1 MDPSELFP
9 WLFGGSI
16 IVTIIGVAV
25 ITVVSLLCT
34 ILPFVAVFWY
44 IAKRSKQAKTMR
56 DASQVWQMASGR
68 ILKSRVE
75 VSGGDHTSVSP
86 YILYE
91 YEAYGRSYQGEQIKA
106 GDQFMRTYSSRSAYD
121 TVERYPVGATVTVYY
136 NPSDPQQSA
145 LER

>member
-16 IVTIIGVAV
+16 IVTVIGVIV

-34 ILPFVAVFWY
+34 ALPFVAIFWY
-44 IAKRSKQAKTMR
+44 IAKRSKQAKGVR
-56 DASQVWQMASGR
+56 EASQAWQMTAGKV
-68 ILKSRVE
+68 IKSRVE

-86 YILYE
+86 RVIYE
-91 YEAYGRSYQGEQIKA
+91 YEVFGQRYQNDQIRA
-106 GDQFMRTYSSRSAYD
+106 GDQFMRVSSSKSAYGTID
-121 TVERYPVGATVTVYY
+121 RYPEGAAVTVYY
-136 NPSDPQQSA
+136 NPAAPQESA

>member
-16 IVTIIGVAV
+16 IVTVVGVIV

-34 ILPFVAVFWY
+34 ALPFVAVFWY
-44 IAKRSKQAKTMR
+44 IAKRSKQAKGVR
-56 DASQVWQMASGR
+56 EASQAWQMATGR

-75 VSGGDHTSVSP
+75 VSGGDHTSVTP
-86 YILYE
+86 YVLYE
-91 YEAYGRSYQGEQIKA
+91 YEVYGQSYQSQQIKA

-121 TVERYPVGATVTVYY
+121 TVDRYPVGATVTVYY
-136 NPSDPQQSA
+136 DPADPQQSA